1 MFLSAD
7 VCCLNHVKK
16 YDIDSLVIG
25 LHNQPVLNLKDHGSI
40 LCRSMQADDFAE
52 AEIYDM

>member
-1 MFLSAD
+1 VFLSAD